1 MKTPRGPSS
10 NRLRPSRPTTWLAL
24 VLLIFQ
30 VVLTADHLGAVT
42 ARATSRLP
50 IDTAG
55 GLLALCHGDE
65 TSTAK
70 AGQSGEDRSAPPCVL
85 CSAAALAAV
94 GVVATGPVVV
104 APIDLPVALVACEPE
119 TLVVVHRPPR
129 WGTVRG
135 PPASFFV

>member
-24 VLLIFQ
+24 ALLFFQ

-42 ARATSRLP
+42 ARVTSILP
-50 IDTAG
+50 IDAAG

-70 AGQSGEDRSAPPCVL
+70 TDGSGEGTTSPPCVL

-94 GVVATGPVVV
+94 GMAATPPVVV
-104 APIDLPVALVACEPE
+104 APADLPVAILVFERHELAVFP
-119 TLVVVHRPPR
+119 RPPR

-135 PPASFFV
+135 PPSSLLV

>member
-24 VLLIFQ
+24 VLLFFQ
-30 VVLTADHLGAVT
+30 VVLAADHLGAVT
-42 ARATSRLP
+42 ARATSILP

-65 TSTAK
+65 TTTTDGSGDGST
-70 AGQSGEDRSAPPCVL
+70 SPPCVL
-85 CSAAALAAV
+85 CSMAAMAAV
-94 GVVATGPVVV
+94 GMAATAPVIV
-104 APIDLPVALVACEPE
+104 APAELPVAVLAFDPE
-119 TLVVVHRPPR
+119 TLAVVHLPPR

-135 PPASFFV
+135 PPPSLLV